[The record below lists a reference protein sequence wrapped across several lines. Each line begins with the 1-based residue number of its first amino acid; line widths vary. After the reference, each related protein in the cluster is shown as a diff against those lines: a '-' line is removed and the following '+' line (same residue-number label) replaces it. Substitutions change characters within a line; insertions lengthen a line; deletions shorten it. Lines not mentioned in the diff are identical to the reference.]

1 MANPKLVEVTRGDAV
16 ESVHRGAI
24 VAVNADGATVFAD
37 GDCDA
42 AVYPR
47 SSIKALQ
54 ALPLV
59 ESGAADAYG
68 FTDAELAL
76 ACSSH
81 LGEAA
86 HVATVQAM
94 LRKAG
99 LDEAALE
106 CGPQWPA
113 READWSAM
121 VRDHRPPKPT
131 QNNCSGKH
139 AGMLALACHVGASA
153 VGYSKP
159 NHTVQAV
166 VRSTMEEMTG
176 ESYAAAPCGTDGC
189 SIPTYAVRLRALA
202 AAFARF
208 GTGTGLAPARAKA
221 SKRLIDACFAHPEMV
236 GGTGDFCTQV
246 MQLLPGLAFVKT
258 GAEGVFCA
266 TFPSKGVGVALKC
279 DDGATR
285 ASEAMM
291 TAVILHVLADALTD
305 EQATHLRAIGFP
317 SIHDRKGTP
326 VGAIRWSGAF
336 DG

>member
-1 MANPKLVEVTRGDAV
+1 MANPKLVEVTRGNAV

-24 VAVNADGATVFAD
+24 IAVDTDGATVFAFGD
-37 GDCDA
+37 GDA
-42 AVYPR
+42 AIYPR

-59 ESGAADAYG
+59 ESGAADAFG

-81 LGEAA
+81 LGEAT
-86 HVATVQAM
+86 HVATARAM
-94 LRKAG
+94 LKKAG

-121 VRDHRPPKPT
+121 VRDNHLPKSI

-139 AGMLALACHVGASA
+139 AGMLALARHLGAPTL
-153 VGYSKP
+153 GYSKP

-166 VRSTMEEMTG
+166 VRSAMEEMTG

-208 GTGTGLAPARAKA
+208 GTGTGLTPDRANA
-221 SKRLIDACFAHPEMV
+221 AKRLVEACFAHPEMV
-236 GGTGDFCTQV
+236 GGTGDFCTEV
-246 MQLLPGLAFVKT
+246 MSLLPGLAFVKT

-291 TAVILHVLADALTD
+291 AAIILHILADTLSD
-305 EQATHLRAIGFP
+305 EQVAHLRAIGCP
-317 SIHDRKGTP
+317 PIRDRKGTP